1 MSDDIETETTHP
13 RTGHPCRTPKD
24 NVGPLPED
32 ITIEIKRSRCFMEAD
47 IEGSCNKGTKGC
59 FVDHVEDKDNWYAEL
74 SGIVEIGKGEGRF
87 KVWAQLTHGNSVVS
101 AAQAAAEVAK
111 LCYEQC
117 KEPGIPHCYCRDVTH
132 SLPNDEDVT
141 RAVQCCVCQTLMPTF
156 AFVGEADPP
165 VSPIAQA
172 IIDSGE
178 YKTLHLKDLPTEGV
192 TLTEG
197 DPDVCPCGERYDVP
211 HHHDS

>member
-1 MSDDIETETTHP
+1 MTDEPIHP

-24 NVGPLPED
+24 SDIGPLPED

-47 IEGSCNKGTKGC
+47 IDGTCNKGTKGC

-74 SGIVEIGKGEGRF
+74 SGYVNMGDGRL

-117 KEPGIPHCYCRDVTH
+117 KEVGVPHCYCRDVTH
-132 SLPNDEDVT
+132 SLPGDEDVT
-141 RAVQCCVCQTLMPTF
+141 RAVQCCVCETLMPSF
-156 AFVGEADPP
+156 AFEGEPDAPPPRAMADLFQSIESAQLTPP
-165 VSPIAQA
+165 TMASL
-172 IIDSGE
+172 D
-178 YKTLHLKDLPTEGV
+178 PTEGDE
-192 TLTEG
+192 T
-197 DPDVCPCGERYDVP
+197 CPCGERYDVE